1 MIHIKRINE
10 LTKPILEKKSLE
22 EVTQYDDMALNSLWN
37 YVSGYTV
44 GGINKDL
51 RNGVMSKQLK
61 EIVGRIDSLMRI
73 QKVKVYRTVDW
84 NYMQDIYGI
93 TKENIDEMIGKTFV
107 AKGYSSTSKIFGNVW
122 ASYWTPDTDLCMEI
136 TSKGKVGCIDINSL
150 LPPED
155 IDCEEQEEILLQRNL
170 NFAINSYELI
180 DNGDNI
186 EGGDIHFLKV
196 SVW

>member
-1 MIHIKRINE
+1 MIHIKRTYE
-10 LTKPILEKKSLE
+10 FATPILEKRSLE

-51 RNGVMSKQLK
+51 RKGVMSKQLK
-61 EIVGRIDSLMRI
+61 EIVGRIDSLMQM

-84 NYMQDIYGI
+84 DYMQNIYGI

-186 EGGDIHFLKV
+186 KGGDIHFLKV